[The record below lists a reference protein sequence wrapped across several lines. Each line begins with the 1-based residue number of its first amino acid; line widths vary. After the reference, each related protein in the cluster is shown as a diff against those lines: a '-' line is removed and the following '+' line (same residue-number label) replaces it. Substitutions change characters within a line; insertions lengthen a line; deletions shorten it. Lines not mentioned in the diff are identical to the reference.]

1 MFEDAATLGSLF
13 STFSLSSANQNFMD
27 SEATGVS
34 DIIQSYLSLGLPR
47 HASLHDTLGEGLFGP
62 DIISSVYSRI
72 IWSHVGIPS
81 GQVSENEA

>member
-1 MFEDAATLGSLF
+1 MEDAATLGSLF
-13 STFSLSSANQNFMD
+13 STFSLSSAHQNPAD

-34 DIIQSYLSLGLPR
+34 DILRSYISLSLPR
-47 HASLHDTLGEGLFGP
+47 HASIHDTLGEGVFGP

-81 GQVSENEA
+81 GQVSENEP